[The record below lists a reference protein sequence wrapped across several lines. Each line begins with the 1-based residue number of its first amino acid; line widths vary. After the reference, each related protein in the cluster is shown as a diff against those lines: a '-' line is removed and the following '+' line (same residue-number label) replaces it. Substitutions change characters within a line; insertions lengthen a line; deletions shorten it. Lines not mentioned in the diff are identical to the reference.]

1 MSAEHIAAAGAADTP
16 KSVTRQPHPFYEG
29 EFLETVR
36 AVSNAL
42 PVPTATAPATASPIG
57 SDKLVGQAEPN
68 RSALQATADDQAKRI
83 PHPFYEGE
91 FLDPEEG
98 KRTFADGGP
107 GLADLIDMINPLQH
121 IPVVSSIYRAI
132 TGDEISP
139 AARLAGGA
147 LFGGPIGF
155 AGAYVSG
162 VVEDAADT
170 SIGEI
175 VVAAFTGDDNDVQTE
190 QLAAITPAADGA
202 LVSAQRTTENV
213 PETPS
218 PIPPAI
224 ASSAAPEGPPKLIVD
239 TTTAATLPLQ
249 AAFPQN
255 QASPLSFARSLLESP
270 TSAYATPSAASTK
283 SVIAAD
289 EQSRQNEDLP
299 DAVAAVLAARS
310 QVPRGGN
317 IPALGT
323 SRMSPSTFEAVSTAA
338 LPDLPKTAPKTAG
351 TDGAE
356 PVFRR
361 NTGAESVVPGKRGAP
376 PPRNNSD
383 ISTSPRRSAAAA
395 SNVPNSM
402 VPKAMMSALDKYET
416 MIQQRRSADDD
427 LTM

>member
-1 MSAEHIAAAGAADTP
+1 MSVEHIAAAGAAGIP

-36 AVSNAL
+36 SVSNAL
-42 PVPTATAPATASPIG
+42 PVPTATAPATASPID
-57 SDKLVGQAEPN
+57 SDKLFGQAEPD
-68 RSALQATADDQAKRI
+68 RSALQTTAADQAKRI

-98 KRTFADGGP
+98 KRMFADGGP
-107 GLADLIDMINPLQH
+107 GLADLIDVINPLQH

-162 VVEDAADT
+162 VVEDATDT

-175 VVAAFTGDDNDVQTE
+175 VIAAFSRGDNGVQTE
-190 QLAAITPAADGA
+190 QFSGSAP
-202 LVSAQRTTENV
+202 VSAQRTMENV
-213 PETPS
+213 PEPTA

-224 ASSAAPEGPPKLIVD
+224 ATSAAPEGPPPPSVD
-239 TTTAATLPLQ
+239 ALTAATLPLQ

-255 QASPLSFARSLLESP
+255 QPSPLSFARSLLESP

-283 SVIAAD
+283 SMIAAD
-289 EQSRQNEDLP
+289 EQSRQNENLP
-299 DAVAAVLAARS
+299 DAVSAVLAARS

-323 SRMSPSTFEAVSTAA
+323 NRMSPLTFEAISTAE
-338 LPDLPKTAPKTAG
+338 LPDLPKTSPKTVG
-351 TDGAE
+351 TDSAE
-356 PVFRR
+356 PVLRR
-361 NTGAESVVPGKRGAP
+361 NTGAEPAVPGKRGAP

-383 ISTSPRRSAAAA
+383 FSTSPRRSAAAA
-395 SNVPNSM
+395 SSVPNNM
-402 VPKAMMSALDKYET
+402 VPKAMTSALDKYET
-416 MIQQRRSADDD
+416 MLQQRRTADDD

>member
-1 MSAEHIAAAGAADTP
+1 MSAEHIEAAGGAGIP

-57 SDKLVGQAEPN
+57 SDKLVGQAELD
-68 RSALQATADDQAKRI
+68 RSALQAIADDQAKRI

-107 GLADLIDMINPLQH
+107 GLADLIDVINPLQH

-132 TGDEISP
+132 TGDDISP

-147 LFGGPIGF
+147 LFGGPVGF
-155 AGAYVSG
+155 ASAYVSG
-162 VVEDAADT
+162 IVEDAADT

-190 QLAAITPAADGA
+190 QLAAIAPAAGTA
-202 LVSAQRTTENV
+202 PVSAQRTTENV
-213 PETPS
+213 PEPPS

-224 ASSAAPEGPPKLIVD
+224 ASSAALEGPPTPIVD

-255 QASPLSFARSLLESP
+255 QPRPLSFARRLLESP

-289 EQSRQNEDLP
+289 EQSRRNGDSP

-323 SRMSPSTFEAVSTAA
+323 SRMSPSTFEAVHTAA

-356 PVFRR
+356 PIFRR
-361 NTGAESVVPGKRGAP
+361 KTGAESVVPGKRGAP
-376 PPRNNSD
+376 PLRNNSD

-395 SNVPNSM
+395 SIVPNSM

-416 MIQQRRSADDD
+416 MLQQRRTTDDD

>member
-1 MSAEHIAAAGAADTP
+1 MSAEHIAAAGAAGVP

-57 SDKLVGQAEPN
+57 SDKLVGRAEPD

-107 GLADLIDMINPLQH
+107 GLADLIDVINPLQH

-147 LFGGPIGF
+147 LFGGPIGL

-190 QLAAITPAADGA
+190 QLAAIAP
-202 LVSAQRTTENV
+202 VSAQRTTENV
-213 PETPS
+213 PEPPS
-218 PIPPAI
+218 PIPPTI
-224 ASSAAPEGPPKLIVD
+224 ASSVAPEGPPTPSVD
-239 TTTAATLPLQ
+239 AATAATLPLQ

-255 QASPLSFARSLLESP
+255 QPSPLSFARSLLESP

-361 NTGAESVVPGKRGAP
+361 NTGAEPVVPGKRGAP

-416 MIQQRRSADDD
+416 MLQQRRTADDD

>member
-1 MSAEHIAAAGAADTP
+1 MSAERIAAASAAGIP

-36 AVSNAL
+36 AASNAL
-42 PVPTATAPATASPIG
+42 PVPTATAPATASPID
-57 SDKLVGQAEPN
+57 SDKLVSQAKPD
-68 RSALQATADDQAKRI
+68 RSALQATDDDQAKRI
-83 PHPFYEGE
+83 PHPFYDGE

-107 GLADLIDMINPLQH
+107 GFADLIDVINPLQH

-147 LFGGPIGF
+147 LFGGPVGL

-162 VVEDAADT
+162 VVEDATDT

-175 VVAAFTGDDNDVQTE
+175 VIAAFSRDDNDVQTE
-190 QLAAITPAADGA
+190 RLAGSAP
-202 LVSAQRTTENV
+202 VSAQRTMENV
-213 PETPS
+213 PELTS
-218 PIPPAI
+218 PITPAI
-224 ASSAAPEGPPKLIVD
+224 ATSTAPEGPPPSVD
-239 TTTAATLPLQ
+239 AATAATLPLQ
-249 AAFPQN
+249 AAFAQN
-255 QASPLSFARSLLESP
+255 QPRPLSFARSLLESP

-289 EQSRQNEDLP
+289 EQSRQSEDLP

-323 SRMSPSTFEAVSTAA
+323 SRMSPSTFEAISTAA
-338 LPDLPKTAPKTAG
+338 SPDLLKTAPKTAG
-351 TDGAE
+351 TDGAD
-356 PVFRR
+356 PVFKR
-361 NTGAESVVPGKRGAP
+361 NTGAEPLVPGKRGAP

-416 MIQQRRSADDD
+416 MLQQRRNADDD

>member
-1 MSAEHIAAAGAADTP
+1 MSAEHIAVAGAAGVP

-42 PVPTATAPATASPIG
+42 PVPTATAPATATPVD
-57 SDKLVGQAEPN
+57 SDKLLGQSKPEGTAIQEGATEKAE
-68 RSALQATADDQAKRI
+68 RI

-98 KRTFADGGP
+98 KRMFADGGP
-107 GLADLIDMINPLQH
+107 GLADLIDVINPLQH

-147 LFGGPIGF
+147 LFGGPVGL

-162 VVEDAADT
+162 VVEDATDT
-170 SIGEI
+170 SVGEI
-175 VVAAFTGDDNDVQTE
+175 VVAAFTGDENESAGTE
-190 QLAAITPAADGA
+190 QLASIAPAAGNA
-202 LVSAQRTTENV
+202 PAVAQRTQEDIAAPILPITPV
-213 PETPS
+213 SQTAAPAAAPTPS
-218 PIPPAI
+218 VD
-224 ASSAAPEGPPKLIVD
+224 AAA
-239 TTTAATLPLQ
+239 TAALPLQ

-255 QASPLSFARSLLESP
+255 KPSPLSFARNLLESP
-270 TSAYATPSAASTK
+270 TSAYATPSAVSTRA
-283 SVIAAD
+283 VIAAD
-289 EQSRQNEDLP
+289 EQSRQSEDMP

-317 IPALGT
+317 IPALGA
-323 SRMSPSTFEAVSTAA
+323 SRMSPATFETVTSAA
-338 LPDLPKTAPKTAG
+338 LPELPKVAQKTAD
-351 TDGAE
+351 TAAAD

-361 NTGAESVVPGKRGAP
+361 NTGAEPVVPGKRGAP
-376 PPRNNSD
+376 PPRSNSD

-402 VPKAMMSALDKYET
+402 VPKAMMSALDKYES
-416 MIQQRRSADDD
+416 MLLQRRAADDD

>member
-1 MSAEHIAAAGAADTP
+1 MSAEHIAAAGAAGIP

-42 PVPTATAPATASPIG
+42 RVPTAKAPATASPIG
-57 SDKLVGQAEPN
+57 SDKLVGQAETD
-68 RSALQATADDQAKRI
+68 RSAFQATDDEQAKRI

-107 GLADLIDMINPLQH
+107 GLADLIDVINPLQH

-139 AARLAGGA
+139 GARLVGGA
-147 LFGGPIGF
+147 LFGGPMGL

-162 VVEDAADT
+162 VVEDATDT

-175 VVAAFTGDDNDVQTE
+175 VVAAFSRDDNDVQTE
-190 QLAAITPAADGA
+190 QLAAIAPVAGSAP
-202 LVSAQRTTENV
+202 VSAQCTTENV
-213 PETPS
+213 PEPTS

-224 ASSAAPEGPPKLIVD
+224 ATSAAPEGPPTPSVD
-239 TTTAATLPLQ
+239 ATTAATLSLQ

-255 QASPLSFARSLLESP
+255 QPSPLSFARSLLESP
-270 TSAYATPSAASTK
+270 TSAHATPSAASTK
-283 SVIAAD
+283 SMIAAD

-323 SRMSPSTFEAVSTAA
+323 SRMSPSTFEAISTAA
-338 LPDLPKTAPKTAG
+338 LPDLPKTAG
-351 TDGAE
+351 TEGAE
-356 PVFRR
+356 AVLRP
-361 NTGAESVVPGKRGAP
+361 NTGAEPVVPGKRGAP

-383 ISTSPRRSAAAA
+383 ISTSPRRSAVAA

-416 MIQQRRSADDD
+416 MLQQRRTADED

>member
-1 MSAEHIAAAGAADTP
+1 MSAERIAAASAAGIP

-29 EFLETVR
+29 EFLESVR
-36 AVSNAL
+36 AASNAL
-42 PVPTATAPATASPIG
+42 PVPTATAPATASPID
-57 SDKLVGQAEPN
+57 SDKLVGQAEPD

-83 PHPFYEGE
+83 PHPFYDGE

-107 GLADLIDMINPLQH
+107 GLTDLIDVINPLQH

-147 LFGGPIGF
+147 LFGGPVGL

-162 VVEDAADT
+162 VVEDATDT

-175 VVAAFTGDDNDVQTE
+175 VIAALSRDDNDVQTE
-190 QLAAITPAADGA
+190 RLAGSAP
-202 LVSAQRTTENV
+202 VSAQRTIENV
-213 PETPS
+213 PELNS
-218 PIPPAI
+218 PITPAI
-224 ASSAAPEGPPKLIVD
+224 ATSTAPEGPPPSVD
-239 TTTAATLPLQ
+239 AATAATLPLQ
-249 AAFPQN
+249 AAFAHN
-255 QASPLSFARSLLESP
+255 QPSPLSFARSLLESP

-289 EQSRQNEDLP
+289 EQSRQSEDLA
-299 DAVAAVLAARS
+299 DAVTAVLAARS

-323 SRMSPSTFEAVSTAA
+323 SRMSPSTFEAISTAA

-351 TDGAE
+351 TDGAD
-356 PVFRR
+356 PVFKR
-361 NTGAESVVPGKRGAP
+361 NTGVEPLVPGKRGAP

-395 SNVPNSM
+395 SNVPNSI

-416 MIQQRRSADDD
+416 MLQQRRNADDD